1 MDEECRCVPEPEE
14 DNEPR
19 GDYDAQQM
27 LEAQER
33 SGQTITLPE
42 QPPIDNE
49 FDNNTAQIMEPQSQ
63 PVRICSLLFV
73 FLVTVAH
80 CKYVGCVRLCTIR
93 AHLHFYHCYNYIL
106 PK

>member
-73 FLVTVAH
+73 FLVTVAY